1 VQPFVQTR
9 LQLGEWDFER
19 KNPLYRPKWKSR
31 AKVISDEDFANRPTV
46 GLSPDFESLQD
57 AMVTL
62 CWLDS
67 GEQKQIYQ
75 LYLELLKHSH
85 EKHKV
90 TSHEYIM
97 RVIAQKYNITAERVA
112 GIVQLQ
118 HNEEQ
123 YKRDPNRKLLVEAA
137 EYMDRAIQQE
147 ILDAYQ
153 TFNQKK
159 PDEFVEDPLGVVG
172 RQESKRWEVAEDLYD
187 VGQIM
192 QDTLVREEREAR
204 LLIDGHVY
212 IEDVDDDK
220 VEIPLSKDAKRLL
233 QAHEKYRQGIRQAP
247 AAKGGA
253 SQETEKSKG
262 GRRPRWQ
269 YVAQVVNTR
278 ELKKAKSRT
287 RGYTNNSPDNTL
299 VEQDGALRAATLA
312 DVKKTA
318 WKPTRNIM
326 EHTYR
331 DAKLGWLARTVRG
344 NESAWGRAPAPAVEA
359 APPRAEDSGKAKARL
374 DPESTSAE
382 SQSPENDA
390 ALPDA
395 ENSDRN
401 Q

>member
-1 VQPFVQTR
+1 VQPFVQTH
-9 LQLGEWDFER
+9 LQPGEWDFER

-31 AKVISDEDFANRPTV
+31 ARVISDEDFANRPTV
-46 GLSPDFESLQD
+46 GLTSEFESLQD

-62 CWLDS
+62 SWLDS

-85 EKHKV
+85 DKHKV

-123 YKRDPNRKLLVEAA
+123 YKRDPDRKLLVEAA
-137 EYMDRAIQQE
+137 EYMDRAIREE
-147 ILDAYQ
+147 ILDAYR
-153 TFNQKK
+153 TFNQKM
-159 PDEFVEDPLGVVG
+159 PDEFVEDPIGVVG

-187 VGQIM
+187 VEQIM

-212 IEDVDDDK
+212 VEDVDDDK
-220 VEIPLSKDAKRLL
+220 VEIPLSRDARRLL
-233 QAHEKYRQGIRQAP
+233 KAHDGFRKGDGK
-247 AAKGGA
+247 AKEARA
-253 SQETEKSKG
+253 SQQQPERSKG
-262 GRRPRWQ
+262 GHRPRWQ

-287 RGYTNNSPDNTL
+287 RGYTNNCPENTL
-299 VEQDGALRAATLA
+299 VEQDGVLRAATLA
-312 DVKKTA
+312 DVCKTS

-331 DAKLGWLARTVRG
+331 GAKRGWLDRTVRG
-344 NESAWGRAPAPAVEA
+344 NESAWGRAPAVA
-359 APPRAEDSGKAKARL
+359 ARPVPRRAEVSGKAAFG
-374 DPESTSAE
+374 PASASAE
-382 SQSPENDA
+382 PQSPEKDA
-390 ALPDA
+390 APDYA
-395 ENSDRN
+395 EESDKK